1 MIGKASSAAAVTVNG
16 GSTSRL
22 DEYFHKEVT
31 TTNTGKIHIPY
42 SATAT
47 DGSGT
52 TNHDSGKFLSATPEV
67 FGHDFDGN
75 LISDG
80 RFNYTWDAENR
91 LIAMETH
98 ATVPLPARRKL
109 TFAYDFMG
117 RRIRK
122 TVWHGTS
129 GGGWQL
135 HHKFDFIHE
144 LGGWNILAE
153 RSGGSNN
160 SFLRTYT
167 WGTDLSG
174 NLSGAGGVGGL
185 LSTKFHTSNTT
196 VANGMDLNGNV
207 TLLVNKATGQS
218 AATYDYGPFG
228 EPLRQSGEYATLN
241 PFRFSTKYTD
251 NETGFVDYG
260 YRPYIPSLGR
270 WPSRDPIEEKG
281 GVNLYGFVD
290 NDGVNHWDYLG
301 LDFIAVGKTT
311 WRPSIFG
318 FSFNAN
324 NHAIIQYWKTQCKL
338 NAEDLNQWTTAKE
351 LSLKLTRG
359 SRDDAV
365 KLEKSV
371 ELTPYTGSG
380 AKGYSSTATF
390 SDIFVGDSGFGGI
403 SNVTIQ
409 KKYTNLWISYIKR
422 ELNEGEKIAPV
433 YYGSEVSEK
442 WESID
447 GNSKSYQYAEQSA
460 GSLSLFPQSIY
471 GSPAYSQPTTHGPV
485 PFNNSNTF
493 ARHMLNQ
500 AGIDWKIIT
509 RSDFLGNSAPVR
521 VGGAWTSPTSN

>member
-196 VANGMDLNGNV
+196 VANGMDLNGDV
-207 TLLVNKATGQS
+207 TLLVNTATGQS
-218 AATYDYGPFG
+218 AATYEYGPFG
-228 EPLRQSGEYATLN
+228 EPLRQSDAYAMLN

-251 NETGFVDYG
+251 DETGLVAYE
-260 YRPYIPSLGR
+260 YRDDNPSFGTWL
-270 WPSRDPIEEKG
+270 SRDPLGDDFFFRSYTQGLSIPQIDALGIESLKPVHNFVCNNPVNQTDMAG
-281 GVNLYGFVD
+281 PRMVGVDVFKSEIGMRINYIIPFGPPFHSFLEFYGKS
-290 NDGVNHWDYLG
+290 
-301 LDFIAVGKTT
+301 A
-311 WRPSIFG
+311 G
-318 FSFNAN
+318 FSPNGGAGIVG
-324 NHAIIQYWKTQCKL
+324 HGIINSPDIWGGDATSGWNSDSHRVRRL
-338 NAEDLNQWTTAKE
+338 WI
-351 LSLKLTRG
+351 
-359 SRDDAV
+359 DDCCID
-365 KLEKSV
+365 LEKFQKN
-371 ELTPYTGSG
+371 LTKQIE
-380 AKGYSSTATF
+380 A
-390 SDIFVGDSGFGGI
+390 I
-403 SNVTIQ
+403 SE
-409 KKYTNLWISYIKR
+409 Y
-422 ELNEGEKIAPV
+422 
-433 YYGSEVSEK
+433 
-442 WESID
+442 
-447 GNSKSYQYAEQSA
+447 
-460 GSLSLFPQSIY
+460 
-471 GSPAYSQPTTHGPV
+471 H
-485 PFNNSNTF
+485 
-493 ARHMLNQ
+493 
-500 AGIDWKIIT
+500 
-509 RSDFLGNSAPVR
+509 
-521 VGGAWTSPTSN
+521 